1 MGMSTHVLG
10 IRPPDEK
17 WRKMKQ
23 VYESCIEMDVE
34 IPPEVWKFFNDEE
47 PDDKGVRVEIPHEDW
62 GDESSEGLEIDVAKI
77 PADVKIIR
85 FYNSW

>member
-34 IPPEVWKFFNDEE
+34 IPQRFGNFSMMRNRMIRGCGWKFPMRIGEM
-47 PDDKGVRVEIPHEDW
+47 RVLR
-62 GDESSEGLEIDVAKI
+62 GL
-77 PADVKIIR
+77 R
-85 FYNSW
+85 